1 MRIEGL
7 RPETLLAQVAS
18 EQQLLGGAK
27 EGHRNSGGG
36 VRHAQAVPPAQAQS
50 ALSVHLSTAGQAIA
64 NVVGSAGLTAT
75 ARAQAS
81 SYAMDIGSDG
91 NGMLHLPQLH
101 MIQSIVEQ
109 VTGKRIGV
117 FNGIDLGPMALVGG
131 SAALVS
137 ELTGAGSQFAPSRQL
152 TRYTSTGAV
161 TTGDGL
167 RVGFSVVVTL
177 VGRPPEVHSVD
188 VSVNRIEGGASE
200 PEPQPEPKP
209 KLELEAAHAGPASD
223 LLGHGLR
230 FDLGM
235 AAANGTGRPQM
246 IGSGMVLFEETAS
259 KAFTVDDVKA
269 ALRTIQII

>member
-27 EGHRNSGGG
+27 EGHRNGGG
-36 VRHAQAVPPAQAQS
+36 AMRHAQAVPTAQAQS

-64 NVVGSAGLTAT
+64 DVVGSAGLTAT
-75 ARAQAS
+75 DRAQAS

-137 ELTGAGSQFAPSRQL
+137 ELTGAGSQFAPSRPL

-177 VGRPPEVHSVD
+177 VGRPPEVQSVD

-200 PEPQPEPKP
+200 PEPQPEP

-246 IGSGMVLFEETAS
+246 IGSGVVVFEKTAS

-269 ALRTIQII
+269 ALRTIQVV